1 MTLNGGRLQVGV
13 CVCRGNCLVGL
24 AAGCCTSMLVCMG
37 SREEEG
43 GRGVG
48 RSITTFSVV
57 YQLTSAG
64 LWRVK

>member
-1 MTLNGGRLQVGV
+1 MLYKYVSVHGGG
-13 CVCRGNCLVGL
+13 
-24 AAGCCTSMLVCMG
+24 
-37 SREEEG
+37 REEEG
-43 GRGVG
+43 GGIGRRREAGVGRRRGAGVG